1 MYNKFFRFRDKPF
14 EVTPDPKFLYLTRPY
29 QEILSALIY
38 GIRER
43 RGFIAIV
50 GEVGTGKTMMLN
62 AMLDRLEHDTKVAF
76 IFNSD
81 LTFRQMLIMALY
93 DLGLVEPEE
102 SLSKVKAIQRLNEFA
117 IDQLERDGNV
127 VIVVDEA
134 QSLSHKTME
143 NLRMLSNLETR
154 KHKLVQIVLCGQPE
168 LDAKLSKP
176 EWRQLV
182 QRISLKRY
190 STNLGEEDTYNYV
203 QHRLKVAGYEGE
215 PLFDDQ
221 ALQLIWKYSEG
232 IPRKINVLCDNA
244 LLIAYGLETKEIN
257 AGILGEA
264 IADLSWSPYLDKT
277 KPQEFHAEDNQGDLL
292 ADGEPITQDSPDSI
306 AHDSQ
311 DPDLESTINQALE
324 ESEAQDLEESII
336 PQIDEVQTT
345 DFEEGLP
352 ALFEETHFE
361 DDEESFHDPMKIKIH
376 RSRSTLIAGILILVC
391 LAVAAWFF
399 IVKSGVDLGGLINL
413 DDNNRH
419 SKEMIDTERS
429 IPIARSSS
437 QIVDK
442 AVASAS
448 SQFNASKT
456 IESKTD

>member
-1 MYNKFFRFRDKPF
+1 MYNKFFGFRDKPF

-62 AMLDRLEHDTKVAF
+62 AMLDRLGHDTKVAF

-154 KHKLVQIVLCGQPE
+154 KHKLVQIILCGQPE

-190 STNLGEEDTYNYV
+190 STNLGEEDTYKYV
-203 QHRLKVAGYEGE
+203 QHRLNVAGYEGK
-215 PLFDDQ
+215 PLFNDQ
-221 ALQLIWKYSEG
+221 ALELIWKYSEG

-257 AGILGEA
+257 ADILNEA
-264 IADLSWSPYLDKT
+264 INDLSWSPYLDKT
-277 KPQEFHAEDNQGDLL
+277 KPQDLTAEENQ
-292 ADGEPITQDSPDSI
+292 DGPSEVEEPITQDS
-306 AHDSQ
+306 Q
-311 DPDLESTINQALE
+311 DPSLETTINQALE
-324 ESEAQDLEESII
+324 EAEAQNLEE
-336 PQIDEVQTT
+336 PVMPPIDEAEISN
-345 DFEEGLP
+345 FGEELP
-352 ALFEETHFE
+352 ALFEETHY
-361 DDEESFHDPMKIKIH
+361 EEGEEPFGDPLRIKMH

-399 IVKSGVDLGGLINL
+399 IVKSDVDLGAILNL
-413 DDNNRH
+413 DDKNRH
-419 SKEMIDTERS
+419 SKEMINTERS
-429 IPIARSSS
+429 IPVERSSY
-437 QIVDK
+437 QIADK

-448 SQFNASKT
+448 EQFNASIISKPK
-456 IESKTD
+456 IE

>member
-43 RGFIAIV
+43 RGFIAVV

-62 AMLDRLEHDTKVAF
+62 AMLDRLGHDTKVAF

-102 SLSKVKAIQRLNEFA
+102 NLSKVKAIQRLNEFA
-117 IDQLERDGNV
+117 IDQLERDGHV

-168 LDAKLSKP
+168 LDTKLSKP

-190 STNLGEEDTYNYV
+190 STNLSEEHTYKYV
-203 QHRLKVAGYEGE
+203 QHRLDVAGYEGE
-215 PLFDDQ
+215 PIFNDQ
-221 ALQLIWKYSEG
+221 ALRLIWKYSEG

-244 LLIAYGLETKEIN
+244 LLIAYGLETKDVN
-257 AGILGEA
+257 ADILSEA
-264 IADLSWSPYLDKT
+264 ITDLSWSPYLDKT
-277 KPQEFHAEDNQGDLL
+277 KPLDLHAEDNQDDV
-292 ADGEPITQDSPDSI
+292 AEDGGPITQDS
-306 AHDSQ
+306 Q
-311 DPDLESTINQALE
+311 DPSLENTINQALE
-324 ESEAQDLEESII
+324 EAAAQNLEESLV
-336 PQIDEVQTT
+336 PQIDEVQPSNFGE
-345 DFEEGLP
+345 DLP
-352 ALFEETHFE
+352 ALFEEPHFE
-361 DDEESFHDPMKIKIH
+361 ESEDPFDDPIKINIH

-399 IVKSGVDLGGLINL
+399 IVKSGVDLGAVIKL
-413 DDNNRH
+413 DDKNRH
-419 SKEMIDTERS
+419 SKEMINTEKSIPVERS
-429 IPIARSSS
+429 SY
-437 QIVDK
+437 QIIDK

-448 SQFNASKT
+448 NQFYASK
-456 IESKTD
+456 ISQSKSK